1 MSDCSSNCGDDLNNI
16 LKYHR
21 KILWVVLWINLL
33 MFLVEIVFGW
43 VGKSHALWADSLD
56 MLSDALVFGASI
68 LVLKA
73 GDKWK
78 ARAALGKGI
87 LMGVLSF
94 GLFFSAI
101 FRFSEP
107 LKPDPEIIGGVGALA
122 LVANIICAF
131 CLFQFRN
138 QDLNM
143 RSTWLCARN
152 DILAN
157 LGVIVAAFGIFI
169 FHSPWPDIII
179 AILICL
185 FVLNSSISI
194 IKEALK
200 ELSKSKAIISRAF

>member
-1 MSDCSSNCGDDLNNI
+1 MSSCSSNCGEDLNDI
-16 LKYHR
+16 LKNHR
-21 KILWVVLWINLL
+21 KILWVVLWVNLG
-33 MFLVEIVFGW
+33 MFFVEIAFGW

-56 MLSDALVFGASI
+56 MLGDALVFGASI

-73 GDKWK
+73 GEKWK

-87 LMGVLSF
+87 LMGVLSI
-94 GLFFSAI
+94 GLFLSAI
-101 FRFSEP
+101 FRFLEP

-131 CLFQFRN
+131 CLFQYRN

-157 LGVIVAAFGIFI
+157 LGVIIAAWGIYM
-169 FHSPWPDIII
+169 FHSPWPDIVV

-194 IKEALK
+194 IKEAQK
-200 ELSKSKAIISRAF
+200 ELSEFKTFLKKTA